1 LRQRV
6 KPLAKARKEV
16 KVMSIKSFFQQIS
29 NLLSMLSPL
38 DLQRNAIGVGDDFT
52 ADTEDKDVNL
62 ARRC

>member
-1 LRQRV
+1 
-6 KPLAKARKEV
+6 
-16 KVMSIKSFFQQIS
+16 MSIKSFFQQIS